1 MESIIM
7 ENVKNYAFSSVL
19 NTPYEDAVSKVKD
32 ALKQEGF
39 GVLTEID
46 MQETLKKKLNKE
58 FRKYV
63 ILGAC
68 NPPYA
73 FRSLEADLDVGLLLP
88 CNVVVYETD
97 ERKSYVAAINP
108 MSALE
113 IIQNL
118 ELKEIAQEVSEKLQR
133 VVRQVAQR

>member
-1 MESIIM
+1 MKE
-7 ENVKNYAFSSVL
+7 VKKYAFTAVL
-19 NTPYEDAVSKVKD
+19 DAPYKDAVTMVKD

-46 MQETLKKKLNKE
+46 VKAALKKKLDKD

-73 FRSLEADLDVGLLLP
+73 FRSLTADLDVGLLLP
-88 CNVVVYETD
+88 CNVIVYETD

-108 MSALE
+108 VSALE
-113 IIQNL
+113 IIQSG
-118 ELKEIAQEVSEKLQR
+118 ELRSIAKEVSEKLSKVVKR
-133 VVRQVAQR
+133 VRSERLR